1 MIPSFVLSCLVL
13 AACCFPLQAQQ
24 ADQPIPSQTTSKE
37 LVDPWQSLP
46 LGLDPTSV
54 IDLALEEGWRT
65 NKISPVA
72 IADDPTFVRRIYLD
86 LVGRIPRP
94 DEANAFL
101 ARTDSMK
108 RVALIDSLLDSEEHA
123 DHFAEVLDAILIGRT
138 DVDQLRRRTNAGWI
152 EYLKKAVRDNRP
164 WNEVAREILLA
175 RSSSTQDRG
184 ANWYLYARNNKPQDI
199 AEAVSKDFFGVRI
212 DCAQCHD
219 HPLASEIEQRHY
231 WGLVAFFNRSKN
243 VDTPQGPGLS
253 EAAIGGFSEF
263 SNLEGKSLP
272 NELVYLGNRRV
283 EETRP
288 GKDAKEE
295 DRDDLYISSS
305 EPASRV
311 PKFSRRERFVE
322 DVLKDHPLFA
332 KGTVNRLWAWMLG
345 RGIVHPVD
353 TLDSYHTPS
362 HPGLLDW
369 LSRDFAKSGHNMRR
383 LLRSLALTHAYQLS
397 STEEKFVD
405 PQWFSVAISKPLT
418 AEMLQRSM
426 LVALAP
432 ENPEK
437 WNKLEHRASFA
448 KLFPDVLAE
457 ESISNVSQG
466 LLLTNGPSI
475 NEMVSVKHSGFLKTL
490 QTLQTLQADKNETL
504 GVDATRVAQL
514 FAVILGRKPDAQEL
528 EHCLAY
534 MSRRVDRP
542 DRAIEGIAWSIITS
556 AEFRF
561 NH

>member
-1 MIPSFVLSCLVL
+1 MIQPFVISCLMF
-13 AACCFPLQAQQ
+13 AALSFTLRAQE
-24 ADQPIPSQTTSKE
+24 ATQPIPSQTTSNVS
-37 LVDPWQSLP
+37 VDPWQSIP

-54 IDLALEEGWRT
+54 IDLALEDGWRI
-65 NKISPVA
+65 NQIAPVA
-72 IADDPTFVRRIYLD
+72 PADDPTFLRRIYLD
-86 LVGRIPRP
+86 LVGRIPKS

-108 RVALIDSLLDSEEHA
+108 RVALIDSLLESEEHS

-138 DVDQLRRRTNAGWI
+138 DIDQLRRRTNAGWI
-152 EYLKKAVRDNRP
+152 AYLKRAIHDNRP
-164 WNEVAREILLA
+164 WNEVAQEILLA
-175 RSSSTQDRG
+175 RSSSPQDRG

-263 SNLEGKSLP
+263 SNLEGQSLP

-288 GKDAKEE
+288 NKETKEE
-295 DRDDLYISSS
+295 ERDDLYIASS

-322 DVLKDHPLFA
+322 DVLKDHPLLS

-345 RGIVHPVD
+345 RGLVHPVD
-353 TLDSYHTPS
+353 ALDSYHTPS

-369 LSRDFAKSGHNMRR
+369 LSRDFAKSGYNMRR
-383 LLRSLALTHAYQLS
+383 LLRSLALTRAYQLA
-397 STEEKFVD
+397 STEEKFTD
-405 PQWFSVAISKPLT
+405 PQWFSSSISKPLT

-426 LVALAP
+426 LVAMAP
-432 ENPEK
+432 ENPEN
-437 WNKLEHRASFA
+437 WNKLEHRTSFA

-466 LLLTNGPSI
+466 LLLTNGQSI
-475 NEMVSVKHSGFLKTL
+475 NELVSVKHSGFLKALQSL
-490 QTLQTLQADKNETL
+490 QTVENDTSEVDSTLVT
-504 GVDATRVAQL
+504 QL
-514 FAVILGRKPDAQEL
+514 FAGILGRKPDAQEL

-534 MSRRVDRP
+534 MSRRVERRDQ
-542 DRAIEGIAWSIITS
+542 AIEGIAWSIITS